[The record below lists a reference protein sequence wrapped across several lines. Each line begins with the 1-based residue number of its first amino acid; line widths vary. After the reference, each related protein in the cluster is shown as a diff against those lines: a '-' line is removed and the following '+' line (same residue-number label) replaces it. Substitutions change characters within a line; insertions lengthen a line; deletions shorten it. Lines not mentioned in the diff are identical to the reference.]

1 MLPLALAAPFL
12 LALTA
17 PRQSDWPHLRGPRLD
32 GTATTD
38 GKLGAGE
45 VGLRVAWKRALGPAY
60 SGVAVADGLAVT
72 TYSDGEVDR
81 VIAVDARTGA
91 ERWSHALEP
100 TYLGHDGSE
109 DGPIA
114 SPVIGGGRAFVISAR
129 GKLVALALS
138 DGQLAWSRD
147 LPAELGS
154 VVPEYGFGSTPLLE
168 GAHLIVQAGGTEG
181 RYLCAFDAATGALAW
196 SVGDGELQYGSPIA
210 MDLAGR
216 RQVVVLAGKKILGVA
231 PESGALLWEHVLPG
245 ERDSAQNGVATPMD
259 GDGERFFANVSG
271 AIAIFRVTRAG
282 DGFAVEEQVRVR
294 ELGRTYAAPVY
305 AEGRLW
311 GFKNEFLTCC
321 DATTGERLWKSR
333 PPGGRGLI
341 LVDDRLVVFG
351 AQGLV
356 ALVDTD
362 AADYRELASVT
373 ALESTGYV
381 WPSFAD
387 GRVYLRNATELAC
400 VELVPAPSAAVAA
413 SSAAAERTT
422 PETSVAAQ
430 SDFGGFLR
438 EVALADDRAERVAAF
453 LAEGAAFPVQE
464 PGLVHFLFQGDAQ
477 DVAIAG
483 SMIDESKSDALT
495 RIAGTDLWHRSYALE
510 PGARFE
516 YRFQVDFGDWIADPR
531 NPRTVPGGAGPPLSE
546 VVTREYVERTH
557 FLPRSDGPRGRLE
570 PLEYASAALGSTR
583 ELQVYLPAGYDAG
596 DAAYPLLLVHEGADW
611 LASGGL
617 ANTLDNLSGTRM
629 RPVIAVFIPA
639 LPEWW
644 FEGGGTGTEEYV
656 DALAGELVPFLAE
669 RYRISPDAQ
678 DRALFGK
685 ESFGLTAILGA
696 LRHPETFGK
705 AGVLSL
711 FLGDVARHAIFALLA
726 EEPSGALAFFV
737 GWNRYESRN
746 QDRGYDQRAESARM
760 AELLRA
766 SGHSVAGGE
775 FLDASGWGS
784 WRAHTEELLTA
795 LFPVE

>member
-1 MLPLALAAPFL
+1 M
-12 LALTA
+12 
-17 PRQSDWPHLRGPRLD
+17 
-32 GTATTD
+32 
-38 GKLGAGE
+38 
-45 VGLRVAWKRALGPAY
+45 
-60 SGVAVADGLAVT
+60 
-72 TYSDGEVDR
+72 
-81 VIAVDARTGA
+81 DA
-91 ERWSHALEP
+91 
-100 TYLGHDGSE
+100 
-109 DGPIA
+109 
-114 SPVIGGGRAFVISAR
+114 
-129 GKLVALALS
+129 
-138 DGQLAWSRD
+138 
-147 LPAELGS
+147 
-154 VVPEYGFGSTPLLE
+154 
-168 GAHLIVQAGGTEG
+168 
-181 RYLCAFDAATGALAW
+181 
-196 SVGDGELQYGSPIA
+196 
-210 MDLAGR
+210 
-216 RQVVVLAGKKILGVA
+216 
-231 PESGALLWEHVLPG
+231 
-245 ERDSAQNGVATPMD
+245 
-259 GDGERFFANVSG
+259 DGERFFANVSG
-271 AIAIFRVTRAG
+271 AIAVFRVTRAG

-305 AEGRLW
+305 AEGRLF

-321 DATTGERLWKSR
+321 DAESGARLWKSR

-362 AADYRELASVT
+362 AAEYRELASVT

-387 GRVYLRNATELAC
+387 GRVYLRNATELVC
-400 VELVPAPSAAVAA
+400 VELVPAQASTVAA
-413 SSAAAERTT
+413 SASPDSSAAA
-422 PETSVAAQ
+422 P
-430 SDFGGFLR
+430 SDFGGFLG
-438 EVALADDRAERVAAF
+438 ELEHADDRAERVAAF

-464 PGLVHFLFQGDAQ
+464 PGRVHFLFQGEAQ

-483 SMIDESKSDALT
+483 SMIDESKPDALA
-495 RIAGTDLWHRSYALE
+495 RIAGTDLWHRSYAIE

-516 YRFQVDFGDWIADPR
+516 YRFQVDFGDWSADPR
-531 NPRTVPGGAGPPLSE
+531 NPRTVPGGGGPPLSE
-546 VVTREYVERTH
+546 VVTSEYVERTH

-583 ELQVYLPAGYDAG
+583 ELQVYLPAGYDAADG
-596 DAAYPLLLVHEGADW
+596 AYPLLVVHEGADW

-617 ANTLDNLSGTRM
+617 ANTLDNLIGTRM
-629 RPVIAVFIPA
+629 RPVVAVFVPA
-639 LPEWW
+639 LDQWW

-669 RYRISPDAQ
+669 RYRLSQDAQ

-696 LRHPETFGK
+696 LRHPEIFGK
-705 AGVLSL
+705 AGTLSL
-711 FLGDVARHAIFALLA
+711 FLGDVARHAIFARLA
-726 EEPSGALAFFV
+726 EEPSGDLAFFV

-760 AELLRA
+760 ADLLRA
-766 SGHSVAGGE
+766 SGHAVSGGE